1 MTNLTTNHYKIILR
15 DISEGRGEAFEAYV
29 PAFDAHNFGD
39 TIEKALKTY
48 QTYFKSESKRRE
60 RLGISM
66 PKPDVTQEKT
76 KQVPL
81 RLPES
86 VYEKIMHQSKDS
98 GLSFNGFVT
107 RTLENL
113 GTNC

>member
-1 MTNLTTNHYKIILR
+1 MANLNSNHYKIILR
-15 DISEGRGEAFEAYV
+15 DISEGRGEAWEAYV

-48 QTYFKSESKRRE
+48 HIYFKSEAKRRE
-60 RLGISM
+60 KLGIPM
-66 PKPDVTQEKT
+66 PKSDVGQEKIR
-76 KQVPL
+76 QVPL

-86 VYEKIMHQSKDS
+86 IYEKISSLSKNN

-107 RTLENL
+107 RALENL
-113 GTNC
+113 A